1 MTDLYWGHIMT
12 ALWPLPPG
20 GWVAG
25 KSGKRYPVTV
35 RGNSGFTAHGPIH
48 AGVAM
53 TQLTGN
59 DQQLIHRISGIE
71 GHVRSLKKLIG
82 DGREPLEILMQIS
95 SVRSAIDRLS
105 HVMFEEFVEGALQ
118 RIHSEEERAT
128 AIADIRAA
136 LETLH

>member
-1 MTDLYWGHIMT
+1 
-12 ALWPLPPG
+12 
-20 GWVAG
+20 
-25 KSGKRYPVTV
+25 
-35 RGNSGFTAHGPIH
+35 
-48 AGVAM
+48 M